1 MTCLIDFGVLHIN
14 QTFSTFFSFPFLP
27 DAEGGKNVLTYHL
40 CANVLPDEP
49 EEQTSMDVIECLF
62 LTLLLADGAFGRSSR
77 SGSPELSAISTKKST
92 CFPPISHA
100 DLALKLL

>member
-27 DAEGGKNVLTYHL
+27 NAEGKKTVLTYHL

-49 EEQTSMDVIECLF
+49 GVQTSMDVIECLF
-62 LTLLLADGAFGRSSR
+62 LTLLLVDGAFGQSSR